1 MIDRKAT
8 LVCAALVVLMLVEA
22 VGHLLTQPDWTSVP
36 ALVLFAFPTAS
47 ALVVAALYWSGRG
60 SADETKIAPWRQ
72 WGTSLAIV
80 YCVGMLLMQSLATVR
95 SLGLPLDLPVDLTA
109 LARAGGLVLSLVS
122 LLAIN
127 KMPKLPWFERVAG
140 PGGELGPIYGP
151 RYVRMVS
158 RVLVVFMIAVI
169 TWSQS
174 VTQPTP
180 WQSAGYIL
188 AATALLVVWSLA
200 LRRHLSRKWQ
210 LERRRGAA

>member
-8 LVCAALVVLMLVEA
+8 LVCAVLVVLMLVAA
-22 VGHLLTQPDWTSVP
+22 VGHLLTQPDWPTVP
-36 ALVLFAFPTAS
+36 ALVLFAFPAAS

-60 SADETKIAPWRQ
+60 APDETKIEPWRR

-80 YCVGMLLMQSLATVR
+80 YCVGMFLMQSLATVR
-95 SLGLPLDLPVDLTA
+95 SLGFDLPVDLTA

-188 AATALLVVWSLA
+188 AATALLVVWSLVT
-200 LRRHLSRKWQ
+200 RRHFSRKWQ
-210 LERRRGAA
+210 LEQRRGAA